1 LAKPTIL
8 TVDDDPAVSQA
19 ITRDLRRRYGADYQ
33 IVRATSGSDGL
44 TVLGEF
50 ALRDRPVALIASD
63 QRMPQMT
70 GIEFL
75 DQARRQAP
83 DAKLVLL
90 TAYADTDVAIKA
102 INDIGLDYYLLK
114 PWDPPEERLYPV
126 LDDLLSG
133 WARHVRP
140 AFEGIRIVGSRWSP
154 QSHAVREFL
163 ARNQVP
169 YQWIDIEQD
178 ASARELVASIAGDSP
193 RLPVV
198 LFSDGT
204 SLIAPDTAE
213 LAQRAGLQTQATRPF
228 YDLVIVGGGPAGL
241 ANAVYGASEGLKTLL
256 IEQHAPGGQ
265 AGSSSFIENYLGFP
279 GGLTGADLAQR
290 AAAQARRFGAEMLVG
305 QPVAGLRR
313 EDPYRIVTLAS
324 GHEVSCHALVLAAG
338 MAVRELDL
346 PGVRP
351 LIGAGIYYGA
361 ALSEAVHHRDQDI
374 AVLGGAN
381 SAGQGALFF
390 ARYAR
395 SVTML
400 VRSPSLS
407 PRMSK
412 YLVDRIA
419 MTENIRVMTGVT
431 LTAACGEGHLTQVAL
446 HDAAGQSRDLDVSA
460 LFIFIGVAP
469 HTDRFA
475 GFVELDA
482 KGFILTGPDLPRGT
496 GTWPLERDP
505 LMFETSVPG
514 VFAAGD
520 VRSGANRRI
529 AAAVG
534 EGSAAIFSVHR
545 YLQTV

>member
-1 LAKPTIL
+1 
-8 TVDDDPAVSQA
+8 
-19 ITRDLRRRYGADYQ
+19 
-33 IVRATSGSDGL
+33 
-44 TVLGEF
+44 
-50 ALRDRPVALIASD
+50 
-63 QRMPQMT
+63 
-70 GIEFL
+70 
-75 DQARRQAP
+75 
-83 DAKLVLL
+83 
-90 TAYADTDVAIKA
+90 
-102 INDIGLDYYLLK
+102 
-114 PWDPPEERLYPV
+114 
-126 LDDLLSG
+126 
-133 WARHVRP
+133 
-140 AFEGIRIVGSRWSP
+140 
-154 QSHAVREFL
+154 
-163 ARNQVP
+163 
-169 YQWIDIEQD
+169 
-178 ASARELVASIAGDSP
+178 
-193 RLPVV
+193 
-198 LFSDGT
+198 
-204 SLIAPDTAE
+204 
-213 LAQRAGLQTQATRPF
+213 
-228 YDLVIVGGGPAGL
+228 
-241 ANAVYGASEGLKTLL
+241 
-256 IEQHAPGGQ
+256 
-265 AGSSSFIENYLGFP
+265 
-279 GGLTGADLAQR
+279 
-290 AAAQARRFGAEMLVG
+290 
-305 QPVAGLRR
+305 
-313 EDPYRIVTLAS
+313 
-324 GHEVSCHALVLAAG
+324 
-338 MAVRELDL
+338 
-346 PGVRP
+346 VRP